1 MYIKLVGS
9 NSVQPWRLFYNTHK
23 APCITFGPS
32 RLTTLYCNEQWTTS
46 SFLHLGLLN
55 GNKTMAIHLQSW
67 PILFFNWEESESIT
81 SQQKNDTLDT
91 IKLANVKIPKTNI
104 FLTALR
110 SFKFLTTLSQSL
122 SLGPINK
129 QKVVLGLIEVGLNFK
144 IKKILEL
151 LSLSMEVS
159 HQSHVGCRG
168 RRSIMQEII
177 MFPNLFWFERPYIIV
192 KWECGTKLMSKF

>member
-1 MYIKLVGS
+1 MG
-9 NSVQPWRLFYNTHK
+9 
-23 APCITFGPS
+23 
-32 RLTTLYCNEQWTTS
+32 
-46 SFLHLGLLN
+46 
-55 GNKTMAIHLQSW
+55 
-67 PILFFNWEESESIT
+67 
-81 SQQKNDTLDT
+81 QQKNDTLDT
-91 IKLANVKIPKTNI
+91 IKLAHVKIPKTNI

-177 MFPNLFWFERPYIIV
+177 MFPNLF
-192 KWECGTKLMSKF
+192 

>member
-1 MYIKLVGS
+1 MG
-9 NSVQPWRLFYNTHK
+9 
-23 APCITFGPS
+23 
-32 RLTTLYCNEQWTTS
+32 
-46 SFLHLGLLN
+46 
-55 GNKTMAIHLQSW
+55 
-67 PILFFNWEESESIT
+67 
-81 SQQKNDTLDT
+81 QQKNDILDT
-91 IKLANVKIPKTNI
+91 IKLAHVKIPKTNI
-104 FLTALR
+104 FLMDLR
-110 SFKFLTTLSQSL
+110 SFKFLTTLSQSP

-177 MFPNLFWFERPYIIV
+177 MFPNLF
-192 KWECGTKLMSKF
+192 

>member
-1 MYIKLVGS
+1 MG
-9 NSVQPWRLFYNTHK
+9 
-23 APCITFGPS
+23 
-32 RLTTLYCNEQWTTS
+32 
-46 SFLHLGLLN
+46 
-55 GNKTMAIHLQSW
+55 
-67 PILFFNWEESESIT
+67 
-81 SQQKNDTLDT
+81 QQNNDSLDT

-129 QKVVLGLIEVGLNFK
+129 QKVALGLIEVGLNFK

-159 HQSHVGCRG
+159 HQ
-168 RRSIMQEII
+168 
-177 MFPNLFWFERPYIIV
+177 
-192 KWECGTKLMSKF
+192 